1 MSDKSKAR
9 SVKIKLPQVDLVLRQ
24 TPLVELSEEIDRRYL
39 SRLVRDELQGI
50 RSRLIDDAGASS
62 DPDLLNCDEV
72 QVALSVAR
80 NARSI
85 FNAGLRRV
93 INGTGVVLN
102 TNLGRAP
109 LPVRVLEEMLNV
121 GQGYS
126 SLEIDVAS
134 GKRGDRTEKIG
145 KLLHLLTGCEAGI
158 VVNNNASAV
167 MLVVAAL
174 AQDKEVVVSRSELVE
189 IGGSF
194 RLPDVIKSAGGIL
207 KEVGTTNKT
216 RAADFEAAVTEK
228 TGIFL
233 RCHRSNFE
241 IRGFTEEAS
250 NQELTEIAR
259 RRGIPLVDDL
269 GSGAFFD
276 ISKYGLKKEPTVEEV
291 IDSGMDLVTFS
302 GDKLLGGPQAGI
314 VAGRGDLV
322 KRVRKN
328 PMYRALRADKLIL
341 SLIESVLSLYLT
353 VDPEKE
359 LPVLALSAVPSSQ
372 IKKRIES
379 FMKSIS
385 DQDKDQFVLEI
396 AATES
401 TMGGG
406 SLPGET
412 MESFGLSLACVNE
425 TSASKLARML
435 RLAEPPVIPLIQEE
449 RVILDFRTIL
459 ERDLECLR
467 MTISQIN
474 RRLQAG

>member
-24 TPLVELSEEIDRRYL
+24 PPLVELSEEIDRRYL
-39 SRLVRDELQGI
+39 SRLVRDELQSI

-62 DPDLLNCDEV
+62 DPDLLNSDEMQV
-72 QVALSVAR
+72 AHSVALS
-80 NARSI
+80 ARSI

-228 TGIFL
+228 TGMFL

-250 NQELTEIAR
+250 NPELTEIAR

-359 LPVLALSAVPSSQ
+359 LPVLALSAVPSSE

-379 FMKSIS
+379 FMKSII

-412 MESFGLSLACVNE
+412 MESFGLSLACKSK
-425 TSASKLARML
+425 TSASKLARMF
-435 RLAEPPVIPLIQEE
+435 RLADPPVIPLIQEE

-459 ERDLECLR
+459 ERDLDCLR